1 MFSKKPD
8 AGCDKYGTQRL
19 ELAIFTRDKIL
30 SKIKNPHFIENGTLL
45 GAYRN
50 QKFIPHDDDFDIGVL
65 IDDRSQIDQIYQSV
79 LLNLKSPYQA
89 RLVTSYAS
97 KIEIFDP
104 TYGKYILLG
113 ERYNQSDFHYVT
125 LDLQFYLKNNKEY
138 KRLYY
143 ISRRQFVV
151 DSNLIT
157 PTTEITLENET
168 FEAPKETKLFLEIK
182 YGSLNPEATY
192 DKNLGIY
199 VLN

>member
-1 MFSKKPD
+1 MFTKKPD
-8 AGCDKYGTQRL
+8 AGCNKYGSQRL
-19 ELAIFTRDKIL
+19 QLAIFTRDNIL

-65 IDDRSQIDQIYQSV
+65 IDDPSQIDQIYQSV

-89 RLVTSYAS
+89 RLVTTYAN

-125 LDLQFYLKNNKEY
+125 LDLQFYLKNNMGY
-138 KRLYY
+138 QSLYY
-143 ISRRQFVV
+143 ISPKEFVV
-151 DSNLIT
+151 DPNLIT
-157 PTTEITLENET
+157 PTTKITIENET
-168 FEAPKETKLFLEIK
+168 FEAPKETKLFLEKK
-182 YGSLNPEATY
+182 YGSLSPKATY
-192 DKNLGIY
+192 DEKLGVY